1 MKLAIRILHYSKP
14 NRPDRSNWVE
24 AIKFILNDPR
34 VSVFIDGSGTP
45 YGGLKNLYNDFV
57 KAKPTHILALH
68 HDILPCFNF
77 IPTVEKLIKMLPADP
92 ISFYSN
98 GNAIETALHSHSHWV
113 KARIWY
119 YTQAYTMPFS
129 VMQKMIAW
137 IDENVIDDGRNSDD
151 ERIAMY
157 FYYQNKYVYT
167 TAPSLV
173 EHIGWNST
181 TVDYDRPLEGY
192 LDNRSHRMAKKF
204 IGIDQDPLH
213 LDWSK
218 GLESPTINNEDW
230 ALEDSELLFQRLL
243 KPTSKYKHAQ

>member
-1 MKLAIRILHYSKP
+1 
-14 NRPDRSNWVE
+14 
-24 AIKFILNDPR
+24 
-34 VSVFIDGSGTP
+34 
-45 YGGLKNLYNDFV
+45 
-57 KAKPTHILALH
+57 
-68 HDILPCFNF
+68 
-77 IPTVEKLIKMLPADP
+77 MLPADP

-192 LDNRSHRMAKKF
+192 LDNRSHRMAKNSLELTKILF
-204 IGIDQDPLH
+204 ILIGQ
-213 LDWSK
+213 K
-218 GLESPTINNEDW
+218 G
-230 ALEDSELLFQRLL
+230 
-243 KPTSKYKHAQ
+243 